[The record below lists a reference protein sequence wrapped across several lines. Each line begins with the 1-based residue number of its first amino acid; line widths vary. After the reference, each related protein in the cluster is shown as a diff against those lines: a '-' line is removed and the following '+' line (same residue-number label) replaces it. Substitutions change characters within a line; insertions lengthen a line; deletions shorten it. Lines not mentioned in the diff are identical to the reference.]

1 MPHRKIDEFIA
12 RHSHRKEEVKAYAM
26 LFLLVLMGGQLGYVA
41 GRIDES
47 RHHREEIARIQISHD
62 AITRERQVRI
72 EELTSRVEELT
83 RRTTEAAVTSAEAA
97 RAATTAVEA
106 ATNPPPKEPAP

>member
-1 MPHRKIDEFIA
+1 MPHRRIDEFIA
-12 RHSHRKEEVKAYAM
+12 RHSHRKEEIKAYAM

-47 RHHREEIARIQISHD
+47 RHHREEMARIQFSHD
-62 AITRERQVRI
+62 AVTRERQIRI

-97 RAATTAVEA
+97 RAATTAIDAA
-106 ATNPPPKEPAP
+106 ATAPPKEPTP